1 MYGKSPY
8 HRVKSTR
15 TGKEIPYKNSSP
27 LIRRHAPGDE
37 TIAWQTVESGF
48 EVTPTIT
55 GDNVILK
62 IVPRIAY
69 DDSEDAVI
77 RFFGAQ
83 TEVTA
88 PFDRWVDIGGVGD
101 QQNEIIQEILSQ
113 RISSG
118 QTVTSMSLMVQR
130 P

>member
-1 MYGKSPY
+1 
-8 HRVKSTR
+8 
-15 TGKEIPYKNSSP
+15 
-27 LIRRHAPGDE
+27 
-37 TIAWQTVESGF
+37 QTVESGF
-48 EVTPTIT
+48 EVTPTIA

-69 DDSEDAVI
+69 DDSEDTVI

-88 PFDRWVDIGGVGD
+88 PFGQWVDIGGVGD
-101 QQNEIIQEILSQ
+101 QQNEIIQEILTQ
-113 RISSG
+113 RVSSG